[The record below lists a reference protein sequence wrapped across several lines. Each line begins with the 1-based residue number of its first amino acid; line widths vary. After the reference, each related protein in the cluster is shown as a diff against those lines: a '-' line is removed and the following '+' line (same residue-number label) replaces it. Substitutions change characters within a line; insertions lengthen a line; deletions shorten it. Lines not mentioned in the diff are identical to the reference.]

1 MTTEAGAAAPR
12 DDHTPPGHGPGLVR
26 IAGMWRIWQLFRIV
40 VSLSIITF
48 GIAFGVAWDWPGG
61 LFCAVV
67 AVVALI
73 DAVWRHQSEVGSPLP
88 SLLLDITLIGVSGVI
103 IGLDAVAVSA
113 TLLYMMSVPLVLLPW
128 KRALPVA
135 AYGAAWAVVALA
147 TVDLSGPPT
156 GPRSYIVNAIVA
168 LMFGALTLA
177 LLALLS
183 SQLERSYRHR
193 ERRLRYEEALA
204 RCGEALLA
212 NPEERAIDAALQ
224 SLLLASP
231 AQNVFVDENYDDP
244 VLGLSLRVTHEAIRP
259 GYEDIVSEEI
269 WADEEDSNRLV
280 RTELAYSDL
289 PDLHAALSQGQTAVV
304 HTRDLQS
311 RAREIYEEDG
321 CKSELN
327 IPITVDGE
335 WVGSLGFAD
344 YLVDRQW
351 ARDDLGVLQT
361 AAAMIGSFWE
371 RGRAMQNLEELV
383 KSKDQFLASISH
395 EIRTPLTAVLGFS
408 EVLREEAVGLGP
420 GGIEMVGLVVQQAR
434 EIADIVEDLLVAAR
448 ADMDALVV
456 VNVPV
461 SLAEEAQAVVAA
473 RATRTPLEI
482 AVGDADVFALGDPV
496 RIRQITRCL
505 VSNAMRYGGECV
517 QVRIRR
523 DGNRATLA
531 LADNGPG
538 VPPGHERHIF
548 DAFHRARTD
557 DGKTQAIGLGLYV
570 SHHLAKMMDGDLTYR
585 RESGWTIFELDLPV
599 SAAVSDE
606 LPALPVSTATD
617 ATEVGDVLVPH
628 P

>member
-1 MTTEAGAAAPR
+1 MTIDAGVAAPE

-26 IAGMWRIWQLFRIV
+26 IGGMWRIWQVFRIV
-40 VSLSIITF
+40 VSLSIVTF
-48 GIAFGVAWDWPGG
+48 GIAFGLTWDWTGG
-61 LFCAVV
+61 FFCAVV
-67 AVVALI
+67 ATIALI
-73 DAVWRHQSEVGSPLP
+73 DAVWRYQSEAGSPLP
-88 SLLLDITLIGVSGVI
+88 SLLLDITLIGVSAVI
-103 IGLDAVAVSA
+103 IGLDAAAVSA

-135 AYGAAWAVVALA
+135 VYGVAWSAFALA
-147 TVDLSGPPT
+147 TEDLSGPPT
-156 GPRSYIVNAIVA
+156 GARAFTVNAIAV

-183 SQLERSYRHR
+183 SQLERSDRHR

-204 RCGEALLA
+204 RCGEALLS
-212 NPEERAIDAALQ
+212 NPEERAIDAALH

-231 AQNVFVDENYDDP
+231 VQNIFVDENYDDP
-244 VLGLSLRVTHEAIRP
+244 VLGLSSRVTHEAIRP
-259 GYEDIVSEEI
+259 GYEEVVSEEI
-269 WADEEDSNRLV
+269 WPDEEDSNRIV

-289 PDLHAALSQGQTAVV
+289 PDLYAELSQGQSAVV
-304 HTRDLQS
+304 HTRDLEG
-311 RAREIYEEDG
+311 RAREIYDEDG

-327 IPITVDGE
+327 IPITVNGE

-344 YLVDRQW
+344 YVVDRRWSQ
-351 ARDDLGVLQT
+351 DDLGVLQT

-408 EVLREEAVGLGP
+408 EVLRDEAAGLGP
-420 GGIEMVGLVVQQAR
+420 GGIEMVNLVVQQAR
-434 EIADIVEDLLVAAR
+434 EIADIVEALLVAAR

-456 VNVPV
+456 VDVPV
-461 SLAEEAQAVVAA
+461 SLADEAHAVVAA
-473 RATRTPLEI
+473 RATRTPL
-482 AVGDADVFALGDPV
+482 DVLIDDEDIFALGDPV

-505 VSNAMRYGGECV
+505 ISNAARYGGERL
-517 QVRIRR
+517 QIRIRR
-523 DGNRATLA
+523 DRDRATLA

-570 SHHLAKMMDGDLTYR
+570 SHHLARMMNGDLTYR
-585 RESGWTIFELDLPV
+585 RESGWTIFELELPISV
-599 SAAVSDE
+599 APDDH
-606 LPALPVSTATD
+606 LPALPTPATA
-617 ATEVGDVLVPH
+617 AGEILVPH
-628 P
+628 Q